1 MKILLWEIAHIY
13 FEIINHEKEEGMMRA
28 DNWKQ
33 KSGTVEVLHRIGRCR
48 IKDAGT
54 ISVRGPTKI
63 IL

>member
-1 MKILLWEIAHIY
+1 
-13 FEIINHEKEEGMMRA
+13 MRA

-33 KSGTVEVLHRIGRCR
+33 RIRAVEVHRIGRCR
-48 IKDAGT
+48 RKNAGT